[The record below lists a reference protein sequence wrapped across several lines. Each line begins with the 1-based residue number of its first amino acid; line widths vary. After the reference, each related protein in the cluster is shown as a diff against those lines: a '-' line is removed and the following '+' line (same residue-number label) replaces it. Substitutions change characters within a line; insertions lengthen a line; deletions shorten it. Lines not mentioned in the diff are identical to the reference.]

1 MDKPSP
7 DNLTPVINIVT
18 WFLLVLATLSVL
30 TKLATKYLIIRKLTY
45 DDYLIILSLV
55 CPSANLE
62 HNCRSSDVYA
72 TDCV

>member
-7 DNLTPVINIVT
+7 DNLTPVINIIT

-30 TKLATKYLIIRKLTY
+30 TKLATKYLLIHKLTS

-55 CPSANLE
+55 CPS
-62 HNCRSSDVYA
+62 
-72 TDCV
+72 